1 MVSDPLVSI
10 EAEPLDQTIRPKGSY
25 MAIKGKRGV
34 AAARAAQMV
43 QSSYQMIRL
52 TERISGR
59 LRGLAFKLKIMA
71 SGGRVGRRPSVG
83 RGVHVSA
90 AHDAKILIGDRVSL
104 GTGVI
109 LIVGSKATFDVGNDV
124 YVGHYT
130 LIGAELSIAI
140 GDRALIAEHC
150 SIRDHDH
157 DVSAIS
163 MHSASL
169 VCSPVCIGD
178 DSWIARGVAVLE
190 GARIGE
196 GAVIGANAVVRG
208 AIPGNTIAVGVP
220 ARVVRTRLRPQ

>member
-1 MVSDPLVSI
+1 
-10 EAEPLDQTIRPKGSY
+10 
-25 MAIKGKRGV
+25 MAIKGKRRL
-34 AAARAAQMV
+34 AAAGAAQVV

-52 TERISGR
+52 IERISAR
-59 LRGLAFKLKIMA
+59 LRGLALKLKIMA
-71 SGGRVGRRPSVG
+71 SGGRVGRRLSVG
-83 RGVHVSA
+83 RGVHVFAS
-90 AHDAKILIGDRVSL
+90 HGAKILIGDRVSL

-109 LIVGSKATFDVGNDV
+109 LSVGKATFDVGNDV
-124 YVGHYT
+124 YIGHYT
-130 LIGAELSIAI
+130 IIGAELSIAI

-150 SIRDHDH
+150 SIRDHNH

-190 GARIGE
+190 GARIGK

-208 AIPGNTIAVGVP
+208 AIPENAIAVGVP
-220 ARVVRTRLRPQ
+220 ARVVRTRL

>member
-1 MVSDPLVSI
+1 
-10 EAEPLDQTIRPKGSY
+10 LDQNYSSEGSY
-25 MAIKGKRGV
+25 MAIKGKRGLT
-34 AAARAAQMV
+34 AASAAQVV

-59 LRGLAFKLKIMA
+59 LRGLMLKLKIMA
-71 SGGRVGRRPSVG
+71 SGGRVGRHLSVG
-83 RGVHVSA
+83 RGVHVFAS
-90 AHDAKILIGDRVSL
+90 HDAKILIGDRVSL

-130 LIGAELSIAI
+130 LIGAELSIVI
-140 GDRALIAEHC
+140 GERVLIAEHC
-150 SIRDHDH
+150 SIRDHNH

-163 MHSASL
+163 MRSASL

-208 AIPGNTIAVGVP
+208 AIPENAIAVGVP
-220 ARVVRTRLRPQ
+220 ARVVRARL